1 MLFFVRNMTISELIS
16 IDPYSW
22 SSIAVAILCG
32 SIVGLE
38 RQLHGKPVGIRTS
51 ILLVISIYIFIT
63 SYISMTGEAD
73 SARIIGSIV
82 TGVGFLGAGVMLS
95 KDGMVLGVTSAVT
108 IWALA
113 SIGVCLAIGNLFT
126 AIKLSLVVVL
136 VLVGVDFLEYYA
148 TSLTRGVHSKYIEWQ
163 RKSNK
168 PD

>member
-1 MLFFVRNMTISELIS
+1 MVETISELIA

-22 SSIAVAILCG
+22 NSIATAILCG

-63 SYISMTGEAD
+63 SYVSMTGEAHN
-73 SARIIGSIV
+73 SARIIGQIV

-95 KDGMVLGVTSAVT
+95 KGDMVLGVTSAAT

-126 AIKLSLVVVL
+126 AIKLSLIVVL
-136 VLVGVDFLEYYA
+136 VLVGVDFLENYV
-148 TSLTRGVHSKYIEWQ
+148 TSLTRGVHSKYTKWQ
-163 RKSNK
+163 RKSDK
-168 PD
+168 SD

>member
-1 MLFFVRNMTISELIS
+1 MVETISELIA

-22 SSIAVAILCG
+22 NSIATAILCG

-51 ILLVISIYIFIT
+51 ILLVISIYIFVT
-63 SYISMTGEAD
+63 SFISMTGDTAD
-73 SARIIGSIV
+73 SARIIGQIV

-95 KDGMVLGVTSAVT
+95 KDGMVLGVTSAAT

-113 SIGVCLAIGNLFT
+113 SIGVCLAIGNLFA
-126 AIKLSLVVVL
+126 AIKLSLIVVL
-136 VLVGVDFLEYYA
+136 VLVGVDYLENYA
-148 TSLTRGVHSKYIEWQ
+148 TSLTRGVHGKFTEWQ

-168 PD
+168 TD

>member
-1 MLFFVRNMTISELIS
+1 MTISGLIE

-22 SSIAVAILCG
+22 NAIAAAILCG

-63 SYISMTGEAD
+63 SYLSMTGETVD
-73 SARIIGSIV
+73 SARIIGQIV

-126 AIKLSLVVVL
+126 AIKLSLVVVF
-136 VLVGVDFLEYYA
+136 VLVGVDFLENNVS
-148 TSLTRGVHSKYIEWQ
+148 SLTKGVHTRYTKWQ
-163 RKSNK
+163 QKLKNM
-168 PD
+168 D